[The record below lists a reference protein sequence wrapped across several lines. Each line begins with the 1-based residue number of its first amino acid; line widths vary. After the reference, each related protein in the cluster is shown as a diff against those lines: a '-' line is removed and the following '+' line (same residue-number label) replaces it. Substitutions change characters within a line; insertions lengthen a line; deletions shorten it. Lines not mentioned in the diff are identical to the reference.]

1 MSYATVEQ
9 RLRQVMRQRECTN
22 PHAFSKSAGYTSRW
36 YAGFLASRATNARLK
51 YNTVCDVAERLEL
64 IPALI
69 RRLDANSTPLFGD
82 RENHFRKSH
91 FKKPIDYSYLKFAY
105 IGDILLAERRS
116 KGLLQ
121 RGLARKVNLA
131 PQIINQYETYRYVPH
146 RDRLET
152 ICKAMDLEVEW
163 LAESLK

>member
-69 RRLDANSTPLFGD
+69 RRLDETRTPLFG
-82 RENHFRKSH
+82 EGESHFRKQ
-91 FKKPIDYSYLKFAY
+91 INYRYLKFVY
-105 IGDILLAERRS
+105 VGDVLRAERWS
-116 KGLLQ
+116 KGHSQ

-131 PQIINQYETYRYVPH
+131 PQIINQCESYRYVPH

-163 LAESLK
+163 LAEPLE

>member
-1 MSYATVEQ
+1 MAYATVEQ
-9 RLRQVMRQRECTN
+9 RLEEIMRQRGFTSQ
-22 PHAFSKSAGYTSRW
+22 PAFSRSLGHSSSWYFTFVYRRAKNSRLT
-36 YAGFLASRATNARLK
+36 YS
-51 YNTVCDVAERLEL
+51 TVCSIAEKLGL

-69 RRLDANSTPLFGD
+69 HKIDAGSTPLFG
-82 RENHFRKSH
+82 EGESHFRK
-91 FKKPIDYSYLKFAY
+91 PVNYGYLRFAY
-105 IGDILLAERRS
+105 IGDVLLAERRS

-131 PQIINQYETYRYVPH
+131 PQIINQCESYRYVPH

-163 LAESLK
+163 LAEPIK

>member
-1 MSYATVEQ
+1 M
-9 RLRQVMRQRECTN
+9 
-22 PHAFSKSAGYTSRW
+22 
-36 YAGFLASRATNARLK
+36 GFLASRANSARLR
-51 YNTVCDVAERLEL
+51 YTGVCDIAERLEL